1 MRYQVR
7 RAMNH
12 LQGLD
17 GFDQAF
23 REICFKR
30 VQKEADD
37 GCRAIALTE
46 VGPSNFQREVIDSLD
61 MEVNYERLCSTFPTL
76 MAGMVAVAT
85 KERCY
90 DSAIKVFTFTQTI
103 LCRGS
108 NGLRLSEFAQISEF
122 FQFEITDFWQT
133 I

>member
-1 MRYQVR
+1 MRYQVK

-12 LQGLD
+12 LQ
-17 GFDQAF
+17 AF
-23 REICFKR
+23 CEICFKR

-37 GCRAIALTE
+37 GCCAIAQTE
-46 VGPSNFQREVIDSLD
+46 VSPSTFQREVIDNLD

-90 DSAIKVFTFTQTI
+90 DSAIKVFTFTPTVSCIGWGPSCQNI
-103 LCRGS
+103 H
-108 NGLRLSEFAQISEF
+108 N
-122 FQFEITDFWQT
+122 
-133 I
+133 